1 MLLLAS
7 VRSFTG
13 GQCALLVTVVWP
25 GHFLSGRFEDLTFEV
40 CKDRHVTQLQRT
52 LFTWS
57 RQDLG
62 TKRGHGAMEWT

>member
-1 MLLLAS
+1 M
-7 VRSFTG
+7 
-13 GQCALLVTVVWP
+13 LVTVVWP

-40 CKDRHVTQLQRT
+40 CKGRHITQLKRT

-57 RQDLG
+57 HQDLG